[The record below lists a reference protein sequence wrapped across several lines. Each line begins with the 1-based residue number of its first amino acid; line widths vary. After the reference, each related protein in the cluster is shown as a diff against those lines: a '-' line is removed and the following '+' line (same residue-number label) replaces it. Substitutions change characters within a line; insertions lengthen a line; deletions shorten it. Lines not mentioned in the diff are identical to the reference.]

1 MPFTSNRLAS
11 GSFRGGAMVSTQTI
25 NSLGIPDH
33 HSIRFR
39 IGIDEK
45 AENPGGLNIFGK
57 GFGDLDRDTVMTL
70 YF

>member
-1 MPFTSNRLAS
+1 
-11 GSFRGGAMVSTQTI
+11 MVSTQTT

>member
-1 MPFTSNRLAS
+1 
-11 GSFRGGAMVSTQTI
+11 MVSTHPI
-25 NSLGIPDH
+25 NSVGIPDH

-39 IGIDEK
+39 LGIDEK

-57 GFGDLDRDTVMTL
+57 GFEDFDQDIVMTL